1 MKDQEGI
8 TKRMAKM
15 AITLDRLSPE
25 EMVEFLLNQKDYT
38 ADLNDQCKLIQCAT
52 YIQVMNEA
60 LESIK
65 KSQ

>member
-1 MKDQEGI
+1 
-8 TKRMAKM
+8 M